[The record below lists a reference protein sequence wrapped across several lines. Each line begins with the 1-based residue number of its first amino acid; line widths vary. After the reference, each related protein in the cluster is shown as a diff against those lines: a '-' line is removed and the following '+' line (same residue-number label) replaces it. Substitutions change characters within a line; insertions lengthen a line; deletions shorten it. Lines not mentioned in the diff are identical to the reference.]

1 MKASKGRNVVVV
13 GTQWGDE
20 GKGKLV
26 DWLTE
31 SAQGVVRFQGGH
43 NAGHTLVINGVK
55 TALHLIPSGIMRPGV
70 KCYIGNG
77 VVLSA
82 AKLFEEIEGLEKA
95 GVQVR
100 ERLRVSEACPLIL
113 PFHAVLDVAREA
125 ARERGGVEKIGTTG
139 RGIGPA
145 YEDKIARRA
154 LRVQDMKHPERFATK
169 LRELLALYNHVLV
182 TFLGSREMQFGDA
195 LKPYLKDGE
204 VQFDAV
210 YEEAMRHAEMLKP
223 MMADVSRELND
234 AHADGA
240 NLLFEGAQGTL
251 LDVDHGTYPYVT
263 SSNCVAGNA
272 AAGSGVGPSLLHYVL
287 GITKAYCTRVG
298 GGPFPTE
305 LDWEKEGTPG
315 YHMSTV
321 GAEKGVTTGRS
332 RRCGWFDAALLKR
345 SAQVNGLSG
354 LCITKLDVL
363 DGLTELQL
371 CVGYELDG
379 ERIDILPMGAEE
391 IARCKPIYETIPG
404 WTDSTVGMTDYDT
417 LPANARKYLE
427 RIAEVTG
434 VPIAMISTSPDRDHT
449 ILMHNPYAAE

>member
-1 MKASKGRNVVVV
+1 MKNTKGRNVVVV

-43 NAGHTLVINGVK
+43 NAGHTLVINGIK
-55 TALHLIPSGIMRPGV
+55 TALHLIPSGILRAGV

-82 AKLFEEIEGLEKA
+82 GKLFEEIEGLEKA
-95 GVQVR
+95 GVEVR
-100 ERLRVSEACPLIL
+100 SRLRISEACPLIL
-113 PFHAVLDVAREA
+113 PFHVALDVAREA
-125 ARERGGVEKIGTTG
+125 AREQGGTEKIGTTG
-139 RGIGPA
+139 RGIGPS

-154 LRVQDMKHPERFATK
+154 LRVQDLKYPERFATK
-169 LRELLALYNHVLV
+169 LHELLVLHNHVLSS
-182 TFLGSREMQFGDA
+182 FLGSAKFDFGA
-195 LKPYLKDGE
+195 AMAPYMRDGL
-204 VQFDAV
+204 VQFQPV
-210 YEEAMRHAEMLKP
+210 YDEAMRHAALLRP
-223 MMADVSRELND
+223 MMADVSRELNE
-234 AHADGA
+234 AHQHGE

-272 AAGSGVGPSLLHYVL
+272 AAGSGVGPGMLHYVL

-305 LDWEKEGTPG
+305 LDWQTPGTPG

-332 RRCGWFDAALLKR
+332 RCGWFDAALLKR

-363 DGLTELQL
+363 DGLEELLL
-371 CVGYELDG
+371 CTGYELDG
-379 ERIDILPMGAEE
+379 ERIDLLPMGADD
-391 IARCKPIYETIPG
+391 ITRCKPIYESMAG
-404 WTDSTVGMTDYDT
+404 WTDSTVGVTQYDD
-417 LPANARKYLE
+417 LPINARLYLQ
-427 RIAEVTG
+427 RIAHVTG
-434 VPIAMISTSPDRDHT
+434 VPVAMVSTSPDRDHT
-449 ILMHNPYAAE
+449 IMMQHPYLPE

>member
-1 MKASKGRNVVVV
+1 MASTGRNVVVV

-31 SAQGVVRFQGGH
+31 TATGVVRFQGGH

-70 KCYIGNG
+70 TCYIGNG

-82 AKLFEEIEGLEKA
+82 GKLLEEIRGLENV
-95 GVQVR
+95 GIDVR
-100 ERLRVSEACPLIL
+100 SRLRISEACPLIL
-113 PFHAVLDVAREA
+113 PFHAAIDVAREA
-125 ARERGGVEKIGTTG
+125 AKEKAGVAKIGTTG

-154 LRVQDMKHPERFATK
+154 LRVQDLKHPQRFATK
-169 LRELLALYNHVLV
+169 LKELLTLHNHMLT
-182 TFLGSREMQFGDA
+182 TFLGGADLDWTDG
-195 LKPYLKDGE
+195 LKPYITNGE

-210 YEEAMRHAEMLKP
+210 YDEAMAHATEILP
-223 MMADVSRELND
+223 MVGDVSRELNE
-234 AHADGA
+234 AHLQGA
-240 NLLFEGAQGTL
+240 CLLFEGAQGTL
-251 LDVDHGTYPYVT
+251 LDVDHGTYPFVT

-272 AAGSGVGPSLLHYVL
+272 SAGAGVGPGMLHYVL

-305 LDWEKEGTPG
+305 LDWETEGTPG
-315 YHMSTV
+315 YHMANV
-321 GAEKGVTTGRS
+321 GAERGTTTGRS

-371 CVGYELDG
+371 CIGYKLDG
-379 ERIDILPMGAEE
+379 ETLDLLPMGADDIE
-391 IARCKPIYETIPG
+391 RCEPIYEVLPG
-404 WTDSTVGMTDYDT
+404 WTDSSVGVTDFNQ
-417 LPANARKYLE
+417 LPANAQAYLM
-427 RIAEVTG
+427 RIQEVTG
-434 VPIAMISTSPDRDHT
+434 VPVHMVSTSPDRDHT
-449 ILMHNPYAAE
+449 IVLHHPYSVA

>member
-1 MKASKGRNVVVV
+1 MNANKARNVVVV

-31 SAQGVVRFQGGH
+31 SAQAVVRFQGGH
-43 NAGHTLVINGVK
+43 NAGHTLVINGQK

-70 KCYIGNG
+70 KCFIGNG
-77 VVLSA
+77 VVLA
-82 AKLFEEIEGLEKA
+82 VGKLFEEIAGLEKA
-95 GVQVR
+95 GVSVR

-113 PFHAVLDVAREA
+113 PFHQALDVAREA
-125 ARERGGVEKIGTTG
+125 AREEGGQQKIGTTG
-139 RGIGPA
+139 KGIGPA

-154 LRVQDMKHPERFATK
+154 LRVQDLKHPERFAAK
-169 LRELLALYNHVLV
+169 LRDLLTLHNHVLV
-182 TFLGSREMQFGDA
+182 EVLGSRTFEFPDA
-195 LKPYLKDGE
+195 LKPYVVNGE

-210 YEEAMRHAEMLKP
+210 YQEAMQQAEQLKP
-223 MMADVSRELND
+223 MIADVSRELHD
-234 AHADGA
+234 TYAAGG

-272 AAGSGVGPSLLHYVL
+272 AAGAGVGPGMLHYVL

-298 GGPFPTE
+298 SGPFPTE

-321 GAEKGVTTGRS
+321 GAEKGVTTGRA

-345 SAQVNGLSG
+345 SAQINGLSG

-379 ERIDILPMGAEE
+379 EKIDILPLGADDIE
-391 IARCKPIYETIPG
+391 RCKPIYETIPG
-404 WTDSTVGMTDYDT
+404 WTETTVGVTDYAK
-417 LPANARKYLE
+417 LPVNARRYLD
-427 RIAEVTG
+427 RIQEVTG
-434 VPIAMISTSPDRDHT
+434 VPIAVVSTSPDRDHT
-449 ILMHNPYAAE
+449 ILLHNPYSAD